1 MKLKQSTR
9 ILILLALI
17 VAAIAVWYSLFFAS
31 KQPAPAAEAVTSI
44 PRKTEK
50 VAATKPVAVTTSA
63 RALQVLPIPFLVTE
77 APEEAP
83 LEPTQNEVAIAIANT
98 NVPPNPFVPLHV
110 KTEGQ
115 QKTSPNKPAQVPE
128 SEKPVLVTP
137 GTELA
142 PNIPIPKTIT
152 PEGETAA
159 PPPVATL
166 GKGTLPIKLSPL
178 DREVSS
184 VEPLAEA
191 IAENEA
197 EANAAAGNGDEGGT
211 IEKGSPAEG
220 GENAEQEAP
229 TEQATEENEEQ
240 PQVEEP
246 PPPNPLEI
254 WARQQRLRLDGVALG
269 PVGVAIFETASGYL
283 ALPVGQTFPND
294 NVLVKTIT
302 ADRVLLVDDSGTNTL
317 TLELGGGE

>member
-17 VAAIAVWYSLFFAS
+17 VAAVAVWYSLFFAS
-31 KQPAPAAEAVTSI
+31 KQPEPTVEAVTTI
-44 PRKTEK
+44 PRKTER
-50 VAATKPVAVTTSA
+50 VAARKPVAVTTSA

-83 LEPTQNEVAIAIANT
+83 LEPAKNEVAIAIANT
-98 NVPPNPFVPLHV
+98 NVPPNPFVPLRV
-110 KTEGQ
+110 KPSKQAQPE
-115 QKTSPNKPAQVPE
+115 KPKQVPE

-137 GTELA
+137 STELA
-142 PNIPIPKTIT
+142 PNIPVPKTIT
-152 PEGETAA
+152 PEGGPAT

-166 GKGTLPIKLSPL
+166 GQGTLPIKLNPL
-178 DREVSS
+178 DREVTS
-184 VEPLAEA
+184 VEPLATALAETEVEENPAGESASGGGNISKATAPENTGEA
-191 IAENEA
+191 SEEVQ
-197 EANAAAGNGDEGGT
+197 
-211 IEKGSPAEG
+211 P
-220 GENAEQEAP
+220 
-229 TEQATEENEEQ
+229 EQATEEAT
-240 PQVEEP
+240 QVEEEEPTQP
-246 PPPNPLEI
+246 PPPNPLEV
-254 WARQQRLRLDGVALG
+254 WARQQQLRLDGVALG